1 MIPRLRGKTHLV
13 AAPVSLIAGSVVIYL
28 SPDVI
33 TKLGVSIFVL
43 SAINLFGI
51 SALYHVGSWNPTTK
65 QWLRRLDHS
74 NIYVLIAGTY
84 TPVALLLL
92 SDNKQQVLLLLIWS
106 AALLGVLLSTL
117 WITAPRVL
125 SVAVYLGMGW
135 ASLAYL
141 VDIFNAGGTLV
152 LALIALGGL
161 SYSVGAIVYAKKSP
175 NLSPA
180 WFGFHELFHAFT
192 ILGFLFH
199 FSAITLIA
207 L

>member
-13 AAPVSLIAGSVVIYL
+13 AAPVSLIAGSVQIFL
-28 SPDVI
+28 SEDFVA
-33 TKLGVSIFVL
+33 KLGVSIFVL
-43 SAINLFGI
+43 SAVNLFGI
-51 SALYHVGSWNPTTK
+51 SALYHVGNWNPTTK

-92 SDNKQQVLLLLIWS
+92 SGSKQQILLLLIWG

-125 SVAVYLGMGW
+125 SVAVYLAMGW

-141 VDIFNAGGTLV
+141 LDIYNAGGAVV
-152 LALIALGGL
+152 LTLIALGGL
-161 SYSVGAIVYAKKSP
+161 SYSVGAVVYARKSP
-175 NLSPA
+175 NLSPV

>member
-1 MIPRLRGKTHLV
+1 MNPRLRGRTHLV
-13 AAPVSLIAGSVVIYL
+13 AAPVSLIAGSVLIYL
-28 SPDVI
+28 SEDFV

-43 SAINLFGI
+43 SAVNLFGI
-51 SALYHVGSWNPTTK
+51 SALYHVGNWNPTTK

-92 SDNKQQVLLLLIWS
+92 SGSKQQILLLLIWG

-125 SVAVYLGMGW
+125 SVAVYLAMGW

-141 VDIFNAGGTLV
+141 VDI
-152 LALIALGGL
+152 
-161 SYSVGAIVYAKKSP
+161 
-175 NLSPA
+175 
-180 WFGFHELFHAFT
+180 
-192 ILGFLFH
+192 
-199 FSAITLIA
+199 
-207 L
+207 